1 MDIKF
6 KNLVEIETF
15 AKMAE
20 QYNGDVILTNG
31 SIAIDGE
38 SVVAIVTM
46 GVNKWIELHL
56 GDEDTVDGRSFK
68 NSIKQIGI
76 KTKGM

>member
-1 MDIKF
+1 MEIKF

-31 SIAIDGE
+31 GTGLASRDITVETVESLFEKRID
-38 SVVAIVTM
+38 VKAFYVYT
-46 GVNKWIELHL
+46 
-56 GDEDTVDGRSFK
+56 
-68 NSIKQIGI
+68 
-76 KTKGM
+76 